1 MDRTIRIG
9 TRGSRLALQQTQWVV
24 SRLRE
29 VEPGLKIETEII
41 RTVGDRV
48 QDKPLDQLSVQGVFT
63 KELDHAL
70 LDGVVDLVVHSLKD
84 LPTVSTEGIEIA
96 AIPEREDARDAFI
109 GKHGMRLAELPKG
122 ASVGTSSLRR
132 RAQLLAIRSD
142 LRPTEIRG
150 NIDTR
155 LRKLELSDQNSAIIL
170 AAAGLRRLDLHN
182 VITEY
187 LEFDQWLPAPGQG
200 ALAIA
205 CRPDDTAVRRL
216 AAALDNPDVRSA
228 VTAERA
234 LLAKLEG
241 GCHVPVGAYGRIMR
255 GTLVLDAL
263 VAALDGSQV
272 VRRQLKGEPA
282 DAWQLG
288 EKLAERLLAEGG
300 TDILASLEDQSS
312 WEGR

>member
-1 MDRTIRIG
+1 MGRTLRIG

-24 SRLRE
+24 SRLRDI
-29 VEPGLKIETEII
+29 EPSLQIETEII

-48 QDKPLDQLSVQGVFT
+48 QDRPLDQLSVQGVFT

-70 LDGVVDLVVHSLKD
+70 LDGGVDLVVHSLKD
-84 LPTVSTEGIEIA
+84 LPTVLTEGISIA

-109 GKHGMRLAELPKG
+109 GRNGLLLADLPKG

-155 LRKLELSDQNSAIIL
+155 LRKLEVSGQNSAIIL
-170 AAAGLRRLDLHN
+170 AAAGLRRLELHN

-187 LEFDQWLPAPGQG
+187 LDFDRWLPAAGQG

-205 CRPDDTAVRRL
+205 CRPDDAAVRR
-216 AAALDNPDVRSA
+216 AASALDNPEVRAA

-234 LLAKLEG
+234 LLAKVEG
-241 GCHVPVGAYGRIMR
+241 GCHVPVGAYGRIVR
-255 GTLVLDAL
+255 GALVLDGL
-263 VAALDGSQV
+263 IAALDGCQV
-272 VRRQLKGEPA
+272 VRRQVKGEPA

-288 EKLAERLLAEGG
+288 EQLAERLLAEGG
-300 TDILASLEDQSS
+300 ADILASLED
-312 WEGR
+312 R

>member
-1 MDRTIRIG
+1 MDRAIRIG

-29 VEPGLKIETEII
+29 VEPGLQIETEII
-41 RTVGDRV
+41 RTVGDKV

-84 LPTVSTEGIEIA
+84 LPTVSTEGIAIA

-109 GKHGMRLAELPKG
+109 GKRGVRLAELPKG
-122 ASVGTSSLRR
+122 ASVGTSSQRR
-132 RAQLLAIRSD
+132 RAQLLAIRPD

-155 LRKLELSDQNSAIIL
+155 LRKLELSEQNSGIIL
-170 AAAGLRRLDLHN
+170 AAAGLRRLELQD

-187 LEFDQWLPAPGQG
+187 LDFDQWLPAAGQG
-200 ALAIA
+200 ALAVA
-205 CRPDDTAVRRL
+205 CRPDDAAVRRV
-216 AAALDNPDVRSA
+216 ASALDNPDVRAA

-234 LLAKLEG
+234 LLAKVEG

-255 GTLVLDAL
+255 GALVLDG
-263 VAALDGSQV
+263 VIAAIDGSQV

-288 EKLAERLLAEGG
+288 EQLAERLLAEGG
-300 TDILASLEDQSS
+300 ADILASLEDQ
-312 WEGR
+312 

>member
-1 MDRTIRIG
+1 MDRTLHIG

-24 SRLRE
+24 NRLRD
-29 VEPGLKIETEII
+29 VEPGLQIETEII

-48 QDKPLDQLSVQGVFT
+48 QDRPLNQLSVQGVFT

-84 LPTVSTEGIEIA
+84 LPTVSTEGISIA

-109 GKHGMRLAELPKG
+109 GKHGLLLAELPKG
-122 ASVGTSSLRR
+122 AFVGTSSLRR

-155 LRKLELSDQNSAIIL
+155 LRKLELSGQNSGIIL
-170 AAAGLRRLDLHN
+170 AAAGLRRLGLQD

-187 LEFDQWLPAPGQG
+187 LDFDQWLPAAGQG

-205 CRPDDTAVRRL
+205 CRPDDTAVRRV
-216 AAALDNPDVRSA
+216 ASALDNPEVRAA

-234 LLAKLEG
+234 LLAKVEG
-241 GCHVPVGAYGRIMR
+241 GCHVPVGAYGRIVR
-255 GTLVLDAL
+255 GSLVLDGL
-263 VAALDGSQV
+263 IAALDGSQV

-288 EKLAERLLAEGG
+288 EQLADRLLAEGG
-300 TDILASLEDQSS
+300 ADILASLEGQ
-312 WEGR
+312 

>member
-24 SRLRE
+24 ERLRK
-29 VEPGLKIETEII
+29 VKPGLQIETEII

-84 LPTVSTEGIEIA
+84 LPTVSTEGIAIA

-109 GKHGMRLAELPKG
+109 GKRGVRLAELPKG

-170 AAAGLRRLDLHN
+170 AAAGLRRIELQN

-187 LEFDQWLPAPGQG
+187 LDFDQWLPAAGQG

-205 CRPDDTAVRRL
+205 CRPDDTAAKRV
-216 AAALDNPDVRSA
+216 AAALDNPEVRAA

-234 LLAKLEG
+234 LLAKVEG
-241 GCHVPVGAYGRIMR
+241 GCHVPVGAYGRIVR
-255 GTLVLDAL
+255 GALVLDGL
-263 VAALDGSQV
+263 VAAIDGSQV
-272 VRRQLKGEPA
+272 VRRQIKGEPA
-282 DAWQLG
+282 DAWQIGEQLG
-288 EKLAERLLAEGG
+288 ERLLAEGG
-300 TDILASLEDQSS
+300 ADILESLEGQ
-312 WEGR
+312 

>member
-1 MDRTIRIG
+1 MDRTLRIG

-24 SRLRE
+24 ARLRAID
-29 VEPGLKIETEII
+29 PTLQIETEVI

-70 LDGVVDLVVHSLKD
+70 LDGIVDLVVHSLKD
-84 LPTVSTEGIEIA
+84 LPTIMTEGISIA

-109 GKHGMRLAELPKG
+109 GKHGVRLAELAKG
-122 ASVGTSSLRR
+122 ACVGTSSLRR
-132 RAQLLAIRSD
+132 RAQLLAIRPD
-142 LRPTEIRG
+142 LRPAEIRG

-155 LRKLELSDQNSAIIL
+155 LRKLELSDQNSGIIL

-187 LEFDQWLPAPGQG
+187 LDFDQWLPAAGQG

-205 CRPDDTAVRRL
+205 CRPDDTAVQRV
-216 AAALDNPDVRSA
+216 ASALDNPEVRAS

-234 LLAKLEG
+234 LLAKVEG
-241 GCHVPVGAYGRIMR
+241 GCHVPVGAYARIVR
-255 GTLVLDAL
+255 GTLVLDGL
-263 VAALDGSQV
+263 VAAIDGTQV
-272 VRRQLKGEPA
+272 VRRQLKGDPA
-282 DAWQLG
+282 GAWQLG
-288 EKLAERLLAEGG
+288 EQLAGRLLSEGG
-300 TDILASLEDQSS
+300 ADILASLED
-312 WEGR
+312 R

>member
-1 MDRTIRIG
+1 MDRAIRIG

-29 VEPGLKIETEII
+29 VEPGLQIETEII
-41 RTVGDRV
+41 RTVGDKV
-48 QDKPLDQLSVQGVFT
+48 QDKPLDQLSVQGAFT

-84 LPTVSTEGIEIA
+84 LPTVSTEGIAIA

-109 GKHGMRLAELPKG
+109 GKRGVRLAELPKG
-122 ASVGTSSLRR
+122 ASVGTSSQRR
-132 RAQLLAIRSD
+132 RAQLLAIRPD

-155 LRKLELSDQNSAIIL
+155 LRKLELSEQNSGIIL
-170 AAAGLRRLDLHN
+170 AAAGLRRLELQD

-187 LEFDQWLPAPGQG
+187 LDFDQWLPAAGQG
-200 ALAIA
+200 ALAVA
-205 CRPDDTAVRRL
+205 CRPDDAAVRRV
-216 AAALDNPDVRSA
+216 ASALDNPDVRAA

-234 LLAKLEG
+234 LLAKVEG

-255 GTLVLDAL
+255 GALVLDG
-263 VAALDGSQV
+263 VIAAIDGSQV

-288 EKLAERLLAEGG
+288 EQLAERLLAEGG
-300 TDILASLEDQSS
+300 ADILASLEDQ
-312 WEGR
+312 

>member
-1 MDRTIRIG
+1 MGRTIRIG

-24 SRLRE
+24 ERLRE
-29 VEPGLKIETEII
+29 VAPDLHVKTEII
-41 RTVGDRV
+41 RPVGDRV

-63 KELDHAL
+63 KEIDHAL

-84 LPTVSTEGIEIA
+84 LPTVSTEGINIA

-109 GKHGMRLAELPKG
+109 GKGGLLLAELPKG
-122 ASVGTSSLRR
+122 ASVGTGSLRR

-170 AAAGLRRLDLHN
+170 AAAGLRRLDLDN

-187 LEFDQWLPAPGQG
+187 LDFDQWLPAAGQG

-205 CRPDDTAVRRL
+205 CRPDDTAVRRV
-216 AAALDNPDVRSA
+216 ASALDDPDVRAA

-234 LLAKLEG
+234 LLAKVEG
-241 GCHVPVGAYGRIMR
+241 GCHVPVGAYGRIVR
-255 GTLVLDAL
+255 GALVLDGL
-263 VAALDGSQV
+263 VAAIDGSQV

-288 EKLAERLLAEGG
+288 EQLAERLLAEGG
-300 TDILASLEDQSS
+300 ADILASLEGQ
-312 WEGR
+312 

>member
-1 MDRTIRIG
+1 MGRTIRIG

-24 SRLRE
+24 ERLRE
-29 VEPGLKIETEII
+29 VAPDLHVKTEII
-41 RTVGDRV
+41 RPVGDRV

-63 KELDHAL
+63 KEIDHAL

-84 LPTVSTEGIEIA
+84 LPTVSTEGINIA

-109 GKHGMRLAELPKG
+109 GKGGLLLAELPKG
-122 ASVGTSSLRR
+122 ASVGTGSLRR

-170 AAAGLRRLDLHN
+170 AAAGLRRLDLDN

-187 LEFDQWLPAPGQG
+187 LDFDQWLPAAGQG

-205 CRPDDTAVRRL
+205 CRPDDTAVRRV
-216 AAALDNPDVRSA
+216 ASALDDPDVRAA

-234 LLAKLEG
+234 LLAKVEG
-241 GCHVPVGAYGRIMR
+241 GCHVPVGAYGRIVC
-255 GTLVLDAL
+255 GALVLDGL
-263 VAALDGSQV
+263 VAAIDGSQV

-288 EKLAERLLAEGG
+288 EQLAERLLAEGG
-300 TDILASLEDQSS
+300 ADILASLEGQ
-312 WEGR
+312 